1 MTVFSYLSDVYET
14 YASSALACQSLFR
27 NLGVG
32 SFVLFAEPMYEHFP
46 RPTRSPQSMSYALAS
61 STLGAIAALL
71 GLVPFLLYKF
81 GEPLRKRSKIASKID
96 KHLNEKYTITMAERA
111 EEDQHTRVGH

>member
-1 MTVFSYLSDVYET
+1 MTVFSYLADVYET

-46 RPTRSPQSMSYALAS
+46 RPTGSSQSISYALAS
-61 STLGAIAALL
+61 STLGAIAVLL
-71 GLVPFLLYKF
+71 GLVPFLLYRF

-96 KHLNEKYTITMAERA
+96 RQLNEKYTLSLAEGRNV
-111 EEDQHTRVGH
+111 Q

>member
-32 SFVLFAEPMYEHFP
+32 SFVLFAEPMYRDFP
-46 RPTRSPQSMSYALAS
+46 RPAGSSQSMSYALAS

-81 GEPLRKRSKIASKID
+81 GETLRRRSKIASKID
-96 KHLNEKYTITMAERA
+96 RQLNEKYSLDTEARQA
-111 EEDQHTRVGH
+111 SA